1 MSTIALVDVNNFYVS
16 AERVFNPRLEGVPVV
31 VLSNNDGCVVARSAE
46 VKALK
51 VPMGEPWFK
60 LRNLARKHGIIA
72 LSSNYALYADM
83 SNRVMQ
89 VLSEF
94 SPRQEIYSIDESFLD
109 MEGMPGDLTQTARLI
124 RQRVRQWVGVPV
136 CVGLA
141 STKTLA
147 KLANHCAKKG
157 LASDDGVCNFGTMA
171 PEEVDAILDVIE
183 VGEVW
188 GIGRKL
194 NEHLQSGGI
203 HTVRQL
209 RDFDITRLR
218 ARFGVVMERTVRE
231 LRGQSCLDLVDVSP
245 AKQQIISSRSFGRY
259 VTQLE
264 ELEEAV
270 SSYMSR
276 AAEKLRKQ
284 DSVAKTAF
292 VHIQTN
298 HHKQDEPQYSPGM
311 TLNLNHATNDT
322 RELVEAVLAGLR
334 RIYKTGFRYIKAGV
348 MLSDISPAGISQ
360 SDLFDDNRTT
370 CNNSRLMKTLDQ
382 INGRM
387 GKGAVKLASDGIAQ
401 RWTMKTGNK
410 SPAYTTCWDELPMA
424 TS

>member
-46 VKALK
+46 VKALN

-60 LRNLARKHGIIA
+60 LKELARKHGIVA

-83 SNRVMQ
+83 SNRVMT
-89 VLSEF
+89 VLRDF
-94 SPRQEIYSIDESFLD
+94 SPRQEPYSIDESFLD
-109 MEGMPGDLTQTARLI
+109 MDGMPGDLTQTASSIRLRI
-124 RQRVRQWVGVPV
+124 KKWVGLPV

-141 STKTLA
+141 PTKTLA

-157 LASDDGVCNFGTMA
+157 LAGADGICNFETMPPA
-171 PEEVDAILDVIE
+171 EIDGILSCIE
-183 VGEVW
+183 VREVW

-194 NEHLQSGGI
+194 NEQLQSGGI
-203 HTVRQL
+203 HTVQQL
-209 RDFDITRLR
+209 RDFDVSRLR
-218 ARFGVVMERTVRE
+218 SRFGVVMERTVRE

-259 VTQLE
+259 VT

-276 AAEKLRKQ
+276 AAEKLRRQ
-284 DSVAKTAF
+284 NSVAQSAF
-292 VHIQTN
+292 VYLQTN
-298 HHKQDEPQYSPGM
+298 HHKVGEPQYSPGM
-311 TLNLNHATNDT
+311 TLSLNRPTNDT

-334 RIYKTGFRYIKAGV
+334 RIYKGGFRYIKAGV
-348 MLSDISPAGISQ
+348 MLSDIAPAGIGQ
-360 SDLFDDNRTT
+360 GDLFADHPTAP
-370 CNNSRLMKTLDQ
+370 NNSDLMKTMDQ
-382 INGRM
+382 INFKM
-387 GKGAVKLASDGIAQ
+387 GKGVLKLASDGVAQ
-401 RWTMKTGNK
+401 GWQMKTGNR
-410 SPAYTTCWDELPMA
+410 SPAYTTQWSELA
-424 TS
+424 VAV